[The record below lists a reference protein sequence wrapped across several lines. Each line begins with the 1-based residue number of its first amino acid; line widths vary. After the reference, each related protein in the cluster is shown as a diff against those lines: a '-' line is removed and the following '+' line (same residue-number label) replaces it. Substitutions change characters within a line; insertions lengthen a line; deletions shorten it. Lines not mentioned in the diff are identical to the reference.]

1 MSAAELQGLQ
11 DAGRGPARSGSR
23 LGQNEYGRV
32 MEVGASNRQPLR
44 RGTPGE
50 AEPVAPD
57 SGESRELVCIS
68 GALRPPIRLSA
79 NRLFRSTERVQRS
92 PFDRLDARYHCGG
105 SRRGPGHG
113 APTRY
118 PYKESCMSNRDGI
131 LDSHPSERVKM
142 PPELA
147 AFDRWDADPNDL
159 AKWEAAM
166 AALAPALAPAAGAD
180 NSNATVNL

>member
-1 MSAAELQGLQ
+1 MRAVSWFAFLEL
-11 DAGRGPARSGSR
+11 
-23 LGQNEYGRV
+23 
-32 MEVGASNRQPLR
+32 
-44 RGTPGE
+44 
-50 AEPVAPD
+50 
-57 SGESRELVCIS
+57 
-68 GALRPPIRLSA
+68 
-79 NRLFRSTERVQRS
+79 
-92 PFDRLDARYHCGG
+92 FDRLCAFRLTAYSVQLSVSSDLPSIALMLGIIVVG
-105 SRRGPGHG
+105 LVRGPGHG

-118 PYKESCMSNRDGI
+118 LYKESYMSNRDGI

-166 AALAPALAPAAGAD
+166 AAFAPALAAGAD